1 MSLDDHRPWLRRVG
15 LLALIAAGVL
25 APLSIRATWEGRAE
39 LEAAE
44 AAAAETR
51 HDDEIIHLGRAA
63 RWRVPIASH
72 DERALERLMTVGAEH
87 EQRGAEGRLDALAA
101 YREARRAIL
110 ATRTLGIPEPD
121 VFHAANQRIAALMA
135 AQERELGLDL
145 SGEGRQE
152 DYHLALLEQVPGP
165 DPLRGAGVALAFV
178 GWLVASAGFVLRAL
192 DAQGRLRRRA
202 AVRWGGASLLL
213 LIVWA
218 VLLHLV

>member
-1 MSLDDHRPWLRRVG
+1 MSIVDDRPWLGRAG
-15 LLALIAAGVL
+15 LLTVIVAGVF
-25 APLSIRATWEGRAE
+25 APLCVRAIWEGRAE
-39 LEAAE
+39 LEAAS
-44 AAAAETR
+44 AAAEAAR

-63 RWRVPIASH
+63 RWRVPLASH
-72 DERALERLMTVGAEH
+72 DDQALDRLMALGAAH
-87 EQRGAEGRLDALAA
+87 EQRGAEGRADALAA

-110 ATRTLGIPEPD
+110 ATRTLGIPHAD

-135 AQERELGLDL
+135 AQERELGMDL

-152 DYHLALLEQVPGP
+152 DHHLALLEQVPGP
-165 DPLRGAGVALAFV
+165 DPVRGAGVALAFV

-192 DAQGRLRRRA
+192 DAQGRLRRRP

-218 VLLHLV
+218 VLLRFA